1 MYPQSCV
8 WRVLPREQR
17 GWTRVPASCQEEE
30 YQRQRWLERR
40 QWQDQ
45 VQTTSPP
52 VQLLC
57 DWSIM
62 RWCWSLI
69 GQLPDSCGQ
78 SWECWVDSQS
88 IKHCA
93 GESTGA
99 GGNLITMLQLKI
111 TVSDLICQR
120 IETGDLEL
128 ESGGRSRSRWEK
140 WSGNSETK
148 TSAEWTKWKLWL
160 GLWFWILKFKKV
172 CR

>member
-1 MYPQSCV
+1 M
-8 WRVLPREQR
+8 LPREQR

-99 GGNLITMLQLKI
+99 GGNLITMLQLKT

-120 IETGDLEL
+120 IERLWLVTWNWRVGGEAGR
-128 ESGGRSRSRWEK
+128 GGRNGPGTPK
-140 WSGNSETK
+140 PKPAPNGPNGNCGLASGSGSWRLK
-148 TSAEWTKWKLWL
+148 RFVVS
-160 GLWFWILKFKKV
+160 FWIS
-172 CR
+172 